1 VVPVNVIHKR
11 AGAHLNYLT
20 GGLYT
25 NEYRLRNGTGRG
37 RCPRWF
43 RRIRVVYSAD
53 PHVRYLLFL
62 LIRPQQKKT
71 KEHRQMIDN
80 LKTGDRIITSG
91 GLHGRITGVSESAL
105 TVEIAE
111 KVRVKVNRGS
121 VSAIMQTSPPPVA
134 PKKDKKEKAD
144 NGKA

>member
-1 VVPVNVIHKR
+1 MNIAYAMGEMGGATGSGGSGGFASFIPLILMFVIF
-11 AGAHLNYLT
+11 Y
-20 GGLYT
+20 
-25 NEYRLRNGTGRG
+25 
-37 RCPRWF
+37 
-43 RRIRVVYSAD
+43 
-53 PHVRYLLFL
+53 FL

-111 KVRVKVNRGS
+111 KVRVKVNRAS
-121 VSAIMQTSPPPVA
+121 VTALLQTTPPPAA
-134 PKKDKKEKAD
+134 PKKEKKDKTGS
-144 NGKA
+144 GKA